1 LSDQHLDIARVSEFL
16 DGGGLEISR
25 DIAPDDPMYAY
36 NPELYFLAGQQALRS
51 VRLAML
57 ATGLETVDSV
67 LDFASGNGRVLR
79 AFKAA
84 FPNAAL
90 TACDTVVQDV
100 EFCAQAFGATPVVSS
115 PDPGEIQLEGP
126 FDVIWS
132 GSLFTHV
139 DQDLWRA
146 FLKLF
151 DSVLSYGGVAVFTIY
166 GRYIVEAIRDGSQ
179 TLDLTPEQREL
190 VLREYDEHGF
200 GFYADFNPE
209 FNYGD
214 AVASRAWV
222 SDLLGETPG
231 LRLLLH
237 IEEGWLG
244 QDVIAVTK
252 GRRPLPALRSEPE

>member
-1 LSDQHLDIARVSEFL
+1 MSDEHLTVARMSESL
-16 DGGGLEISR
+16 DGASLEFSR
-25 DIAPDDPMYAY
+25 EIAPDDPMYAY

-51 VRLAML
+51 VQLAML
-57 ATGLETVDSV
+57 ASGLEEVGSI

-79 AFKAA
+79 ALKAA
-84 FPNAAL
+84 FPGASL
-90 TACDTVVQDV
+90 TACDTVVEGV
-100 EFCAQAFGATPVVSS
+100 EFCAKTFGATPVISS
-115 PDPGEIQLEGP
+115 PDPSKIDLEGP

-151 DSVLSYGGVAVFTIY
+151 DSVLSRGGVAVFTVY
-166 GRYIVEAIRDGSQ
+166 GRYIVEALRDGSQ
-179 TLDLTPEQREL
+179 TLDLTSEQRDL
-190 VLREYDEHGF
+190 VLRDYDERGF

-209 FNYGD
+209 YNYGD

-222 SDLLGETPG
+222 SDLLGETPD
-231 LRLLLH
+231 LRLLLY

-244 QDVIAVTK
+244 QDVIAVSK
-252 GRRPLPALRSEPE
+252 GRQPLPAPRTRSD